1 MRLSR
6 LAIALFAV
14 LLSLACKSAPQTQPP
29 ATTTAFAGTAENYPN
44 LMVKA
49 KEISNAF
56 SNKDYLKALELTYP
70 KVVEIGG
77 GRDKMIAT
85 MREEIKKMEAE
96 GVALLSA
103 VPGPPTQILN
113 ESGSIYA
120 VVPMTLKM
128 KTQTGTY
135 QADAT
140 LIGISPDA
148 GTSWT
153 FIDAAGE
160 DDADLKVLPQ
170 TVLSK
175 LKLPP
180 EKDPIKVAN

>member
-1 MRLSR
+1 MRLNVF
-6 LAIALFAV
+6 I
-14 LLSLACKSAPQTQPP
+14 LSLSLLMFFSIACKSARQSEN
-29 ATTTAFAGTAENYPN
+29 TTVTTSSAPENYPN
-44 LMVKA
+44 LTSKA
-49 KEISNAF
+49 KEISDAF
-56 SNKDYLKALELTYP
+56 SKKDYLKALELTYP
-70 KVVEIGG
+70 KVIEIGG

-85 MREEIKKMEAE
+85 MKEEIKKMEAE
-96 GVALLSA
+96 GVSLLSA
-103 VPGPPTQILN
+103 VPGSPTQFVH

-128 KTQTGTY
+128 KTQSGTY

-148 GTSWT
+148 GASWT

-160 DDADLKVLPQ
+160 DDEDLKVLPQ
-170 TVLSK
+170 TVLGK

-180 EKDPIKVAN
+180 DMEPVKIAN